1 MAARPVRK
9 RMYKTMQGRMV
20 DIEKL
25 RAANENVKAVG
36 NMNVNTRG
44 DVIGPAGQ
52 IIKSK
57 ETVMREYY
65 ERPRGKVDETPSRL
79 KSIAPRQVAPVSK
92 TQTMTPTVKQT
103 APTEQKITQFK
114 PKEVTP
120 TEQAKPEPTT
130 EQAEPEPTK
139 KGIDAALDGIE

>member
-1 MAARPVRK
+1 
-9 RMYKTMQGRMV
+9 
-20 DIEKL
+20 
-25 RAANENVKAVG
+25 
-36 NMNVNTRG
+36 
-44 DVIGPAGQ
+44 
-52 IIKSK
+52 
-57 ETVMREYY
+57 
-65 ERPRGKVDETPSRL
+65 
-79 KSIAPRQVAPVSK
+79 
-92 TQTMTPTVKQT
+92 MTPTVKQT